1 MNARSDNRDAMRD
14 AEIARLTAE
23 HTDRIRT
30 LAASGEPITLATV
43 ADAWTSTL
51 ENNELA
57 AQIVRVSAA
66 EPDAL
71 GSLVKAQ
78 IEQAIA
84 GLADTAAMADV
95 EQMERDCV
103 ESADEARAERG
114 AWDRAMAKLPEL
126 TTK

>member
-1 MNARSDNRDAMRD
+1 MSAHTSHAEIRD
-14 AEIARLTAE
+14 AELARLTAE
-23 HTDRIRT
+23 HTDRIRA

-51 ENNELA
+51 GNNVLA
-57 AQIVRVSAA
+57 AQIIRVAA
-66 EPDAL
+66 AAPDAL

-84 GLADTAAMADV
+84 GLAETAAMADV

-103 ESADEARAERG
+103 ESTDEARAERG

-126 TTK
+126 TRN